1 MLETDWMYEDY
12 QITQAIDIQGRM
24 VIFGESRL
32 DNKPT
37 AFLCGYYEPLLLADA
52 YSEIQIGSYLEMMEL
67 FIKRVQCQI
76 DKVREEQQEMD
87 VPLDAIT
94 REMCVPYQENTGI
107 RGQMVAI
114 DPMRFRPEDR
124 IGPKQIGYVI
134 ADQTP
139 SKNSM
144 VFRRL
149 YDGREMCCFYG
160 DILGVIKSEYQS
172 DWAKEV
178 VCQLEKND
186 ENRKGETR

>member
-1 MLETDWMYEDY
+1 MSETDWMYGDY

-24 VIFGESRL
+24 VVLGECRS
-32 DNKPT
+32 DEPT
-37 AFLCGYYEPLLLADA
+37 AFLCGYYEPLLLEDA
-52 YSEIQIGSYLEMMEL
+52 YSEIQTGHYLEMMEL
-67 FIKRVQCQI
+67 FLQRVQGQI

-87 VPLDAIT
+87 VPLDTIT
-94 REMCVPYQENTGI
+94 REMCISYQENTGI

-124 IGPKQIGYVI
+124 IGPKQIGYVM

-160 DILGVIKSEYQS
+160 DILGVIKSEYQP

-178 VCQLEKND
+178 LCQFEKN
-186 ENRKGETR
+186 EKNRKGETR

>member
-1 MLETDWMYEDY
+1 MAKNTKGFRALT
-12 QITQAIDIQGRM
+12 
-24 VIFGESRL
+24 RL
-32 DNKPT
+32 IEAGYNK
-37 AFLCGYYEPLLLADA
+37 
-52 YSEIQIGSYLEMMEL
+52 
-67 FIKRVQCQI
+67 
-76 DKVREEQQEMD
+76 
-87 VPLDAIT
+87 
-94 REMCVPYQENTGI
+94 MCIRDRENTGI

-172 DWAKEV
+172 DWALSLIHISQAV
-178 VCQLEKND
+178 
-186 ENRKGETR
+186 GP